1 MKRNII
7 LLVIILAVIIVAA
20 FIALTML
27 NPPTPQQNLSENGTK
42 LNLQNNNQQYWQHMD
57 IVIENVTLKNG
68 TVENFY
74 IEAWVKPG
82 ENLTIDLSQL
92 FGYGN
97 EQLPINYT
105 IKPKV
110 WGALF
115 NDTSINGSTTF
126 DMVLFGWSNSLNPPS
141 NVPEYNLT
149 FDNMPIVQLPSN
161 VNGNM
166 FYWNTT
172 KDAVD
177 NMTRTD
183 YPHDDTNEILY
194 SEINMVVNSE
204 GNIIMTF
211 DVPPTLCETIAHII
225 SVSI

>member
-1 MKRNII
+1 MKKSII
-7 LLVIILAVIIVAA
+7 LLVILIVVVILAVV
-20 FIALTML
+20 IALTML

-97 EQLPINYT
+97 ERLPTNYT
-105 IKPKV
+105 IRPKV
-110 WGALF
+110 WGGMF
-115 NDTSINGSTTF
+115 NDTSNTGNNTF
-126 DMVLFGWSNSLNPPS
+126 DMVLFGWSNSINPPS
-141 NVPEYNLT
+141 DVPKYNLT
-149 FDNMPIVQLPSN
+149 FNNMPLVQLPSKIT
-161 VNGNM
+161 GNM
-166 FYWNTT
+166 FYWNNT
-172 KDAVD
+172 KEGVD
-177 NMTRTD
+177 NITRNE
-183 YPHDDTNEILY
+183 YPHDDINEILFT
-194 SEINMVVNSE
+194 EITLVVDSE

-225 SVSI
+225 SV